1 MRLEQLEY
9 FIRVADKQSLSYAAE
24 ELFISQQALS
34 TSIKNLETEFKT
46 KLFIRTP
53 RGMSLS
59 EDGKYFYEK
68 AVKILALSHELYEH
82 FVSDERPEAGNLIV
96 ATNKRNKNHFLSK
109 VTSLFYKNYPQYNV
123 TYNIMNRNK
132 VKDAVLSG
140 QADIGVQSLLKV
152 NKKFVM
158 TLTDELIFIPFHVS
172 EYNLLTYKDSPLSG
186 FNSISMETIVKYP
199 IILMAESDLI
209 SDLFY
214 EMVNLYNSQAE
225 IIWADS
231 VELQEQ
237 MVEDGL
243 GNMFIGKTNPI
254 PSKTGRIIPITN
266 SISVESGFLLLAEA
280 VDNPLRDLFIK
291 ESKRT
296 ISQEKNL

>member
-1 MRLEQLEY
+1 MRLEQLDY
-9 FIRVADKQSLSYAAE
+9 FVKVADKQSLSYASD

-34 TSIKNLETEFKT
+34 TSIKNLENEFKT

-53 RGMSLS
+53 RGMVLS
-59 EDGKYFYEK
+59 EEGKYFYEI
-68 AVKILALSHELYEH
+68 AVKILSLSYELYEH
-82 FVSDERPEAGNLIV
+82 FMPEDMPETGDLTV
-96 ATNKRNKNHFLSK
+96 AVNKKNKNYFFAK
-109 VTSLFYKNYPQYNV
+109 VISLFYKKYPQCNV
-123 TYNIMNRNK
+123 TYKIMNRHK
-132 VKDAVLSG
+132 IPDAVMSG
-140 QADIGVQSLLKV
+140 QADVGVQSFLKV
-152 NKKFVM
+152 NKEFVM
-158 TLTDELIFIPFHVS
+158 TLTDELIFMPFHVS
-172 EYNLLTYKDSPLSG
+172 EYNLLTCKDSPLSG

-199 IILMAESDLI
+199 IILMAESDLL

-214 EMVNLYNSQAE
+214 EMVNLYDSQAD

-231 VELQEQ
+231 IELQEQ

-243 GNMFIGKTNPI
+243 GNMFIGKNNPI

-280 VDNPLRDLFIK
+280 VDNPLRELFIK

-296 ISQEKNL
+296 ISQDKNL

>member
-1 MRLEQLEY
+1 MEY
-9 FIRVADKQSLSYAAE
+9 FIKVADKQSLSYAAE
-24 ELFISQQALS
+24 EFFISQQALS

-53 RGMSLS
+53 RGMVLS
-59 EDGKYFYEK
+59 EEGKYFYEI
-68 AVKILALSHELYEH
+68 AVKILSLANELYEH
-82 FVSDERPEAGNLIV
+82 FIPEDMPGSGDLTV
-96 ATNKRNKNHFLSK
+96 AVNKKNKNYFFAK
-109 VTSLFYKNYPQYNV
+109 VISLFYKKYPQYNV
-123 TYNIMNRNK
+123 TYKIMNRHK
-132 VKDAVLSG
+132 IPDAVMSG
-140 QADIGVQSLLKV
+140 QVDVGVQSLLKV
-152 NKKFVM
+152 NKQFAM

-243 GNMFIGKTNPI
+243 GNMFIGKNNPI

-296 ISQEKNL
+296 ISQDKNL

>member
-9 FIRVADKQSLSYAAE
+9 FIKVADKQSLSYAAE

-53 RGMSLS
+53 RGMVLS
-59 EDGKYFYEK
+59 EEGKYFYEI
-68 AVKILALSHELYEH
+68 AVKILSLANELYEH
-82 FVSDERPEAGNLIV
+82 FIPEDMPGSGDLTV
-96 ATNKRNKNHFLSK
+96 AVNKKNKNYFFAK
-109 VTSLFYKNYPQYNV
+109 VISLFYKKYPQYNV
-123 TYNIMNRNK
+123 TYKIMNRHK
-132 VKDAVLSG
+132 IPDAVMSG
-140 QADIGVQSLLKV
+140 QVDVGVQSLLKV
-152 NKKFVM
+152 NKQFAM

-243 GNMFIGKTNPI
+243 GNMFIGKNNPI

-296 ISQEKNL
+296 ISQDKNL